1 VNGPATTRVTFGS
14 HVRPTSYI
22 RPTISS
28 CFVQRAFGRAH
39 VRITPGSRFVQRA
52 FPVQP
57 AKKSWGKVNHP
68 GTSHFWLTRS
78 AHIIHSLH
86 DHLMFRS
93 ARIRSSTR
101 SDHARL
107 MFGHTQLAPVGRGT
121 GRVSTEQSASFKVA
135 PRRQQVQG
143 PWVCCAGIRRGG
155 CETSLESDASPLTST
170 FIRRGLPC

>member
-1 VNGPATTRVTFGS
+1 MDRVSGANVGVGVVFEE
-14 HVRPTSYI
+14 
-22 RPTISS
+22 
-28 CFVQRAFGRAH
+28 A
-39 VRITPGSRFVQRA
+39 
-52 FPVQP
+52 
-57 AKKSWGKVNHP
+57 P
-68 GTSHFWLTRS
+68 GTGGVEGLCWKPSPAQHKLHLKLRGANKKGGT
-78 AHIIHSLH
+78 IIAGKT
-86 DHLMFRS
+86 F
-93 ARIRSSTR
+93 
-101 SDHARL
+101 